1 MVINSAV
8 GLYSLKGGGPKPAVC
23 WNVFVALAGTLIPMV
38 WLRFIEVG
46 LATWPYIII
55 FIWFCIFAFELTAFT
70 ASATHFALKDVA
82 KD

>member
-46 LATWPYIII
+46 LATWPYVII
-55 FIWFCIFAFELTAFT
+55 FIWLSIFAMELTAVT
-70 ASATHFALKDVA
+70 SSITWWLLKDL
-82 KD
+82 K